1 MQQAVKVAE
10 VRNDEMAAASKT
22 GECQNGLP
30 GESGGNLAPRR
41 PKWCAALYF
50 VANLWRTGGVGLG
63 RGLEPTALRCESRTG
78 PARRRPVRTA

>member
-30 GESGGNLAPRR
+30 GRNGGNLAPRCW
-41 PKWCAALYF
+41 KTCTALYF
-50 VANLWRTGGVGLG
+50 VAHLWRTGGVGLG
-63 RGLEPTALRCESRTG
+63 QGLEPTALRYESRRG
-78 PARRRPVRTA
+78 APRRLVRTA

>member
-30 GESGGNLAPRR
+30 GRNGGNLAPRCS
-41 PKWCAALYF
+41 KWCTACNF
-50 VANLWRTGGVGLG
+50 VAHLWRTGGVGLG
-63 RGLEPTALRCESRTG
+63 RA
-78 PARRRPVRTA
+78 

>member
-41 PKWCAALYF
+41 PKRCAALYF
-50 VANLWRTGGVGLG
+50 VAHLWRTGGVGLG
-63 RGLEPTALRCESRTG
+63 RGLEPTALRYESRSG
-78 PARRRPVRTA
+78 PPRRALVRTA

>member
-41 PKWCAALYF
+41 PKRCRVLYLSPSLGATLAASRF
-50 VANLWRTGGVGLG
+50 VQ
-63 RGLEPTALRCESRTG
+63 S
-78 PARRRPVRTA
+78 

>member
-30 GESGGNLAPRR
+30 GRNGGNLAPRCW
-41 PKWCAALYF
+41 KTCTALYF
-50 VANLWRTGGVGLG
+50 VENLWSRTGGVGLAG
-63 RGLEPTALRCESRTG
+63 AGA
-78 PARRRPVRTA
+78 